1 MTSTAPLTIR
11 LTRTAAG
18 LSQRQAANLI
28 GVHVNSWHRWE
39 AGITKC
45 PSDQF
50 ARFCDLA
57 HVRPVSA
64 K

>member
-1 MTSTAPLTIR
+1 MTAPNPMTIR

-18 LSQRQAANLI
+18 LSQRQAAALI
-28 GVHVNSWHRWE
+28 GLHVNSWHRWE

-45 PSDQF
+45 HPDQF

-57 HVRPVSA
+57 QVRPVKA
-64 K
+64 

>member
-1 MTSTAPLTIR
+1 MISPSPMTLR

-28 GVHVNSWHRWE
+28 GVHINSWHRWE

-45 PSDQF
+45 PADQF

-57 HVRPVSA
+57 QVRPVKA
-64 K
+64 